1 MAELIRVPN
10 RQRPATSSPR
20 DQFVGEDEWGRRI
33 LQTNDG
39 FRYFDNDFAPTPQ
52 QGGRERGMLRN
63 LLDNIIGFDDEVV
76 TPGERLGAG
85 VQQFAGGLLSNPV
98 GTAGGI
104 LQGLYETIER
114 SMAPGATPMDVMGAA
129 GMGMLPAG
137 FARNAAGAVRRGPNA
152 DFGQNFEQMFHYTRS
167 PNRFAEFDVNA
178 DKDRLGPHVGTLQAA
193 IDRRS
198 SFPQGMETGEIMD
211 LRADLSRPFL
221 NPATNRPLNE
231 TQLRNLISDV
241 ADEFEIDRPEAAELI
256 RQRMANEGYT
266 NIAYINDVEDPGS
279 VSHIMLT
286 DRPDGSDAVLRRA
299 EAAFD
304 PARRTSPNL
313 MAANI
318 DPLTGG
324 AAMFASQQNDPLA
337 NLRAYISA
345 SGGILPR

>member
-1 MAELIRVPN
+1 MNPILSLPPDQFRAALAELQLDP
-10 RQRPATSSPR
+10 QREAELVQQYTAMNGPQPGAR
-20 DQFVGEDEWGRRI
+20 GRGA
-33 LQTNDG
+33 L
-39 FRYFDNDFAPTPQ
+39 Y
-52 QGGRERGMLRN
+52 N
-63 LLDNIIGFDDEVV
+63 LLDNIIGYDDDVV
-76 TPGERLGAG
+76 TPGERLGSG
-85 VQQFAGGLLSNPV
+85 VEGFAQGLLSDPIGAASDIV
-98 GTAGGI
+98 SGGY
-104 LQGLYETIER
+104 QTIEGA
-114 SMAPGATPMDVMGAA
+114 MAPGATPMDVLGAA

-137 FARNAAGAVRRGPNA
+137 LARNAANAVPRGPNA

-178 DKDRLGPHVGTLQAA
+178 DQDRLGPHVGTLQAA
-193 IDRRS
+193 IDRRG

-221 NPATNRPLNE
+221 NPTTNRPLNE

-266 NIAYINDVEDPGS
+266 NIAYINDVEDPKS
-279 VSHIMLT
+279 VSNIMLT

-337 NLRAYISA
+337 NLRAYIA
-345 SGGILPR
+345 ANGGVLGR